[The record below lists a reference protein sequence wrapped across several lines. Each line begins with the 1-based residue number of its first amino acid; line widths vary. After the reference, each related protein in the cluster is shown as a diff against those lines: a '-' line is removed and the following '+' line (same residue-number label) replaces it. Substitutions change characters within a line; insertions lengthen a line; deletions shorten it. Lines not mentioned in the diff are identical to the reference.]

1 MKRFACV
8 LILIAAVLAAGCKE
22 NTESSPTVIS
32 VKPPQ
37 SAGEPSDPVGI
48 SIAAP
53 ESSVPEE
60 SSAPTQP
67 NQNEPH
73 FTFDEESE
81 LMVPDSAPIRICSLY
96 EALARFDEISN
107 SAPVS
112 DDPNEVVRVLM
123 ERNILCFAAMQGK
136 CWTSVNGTG
145 DSPIQSDYIKS
156 AAQMNDLFYGTYT
169 ENQAYRL
176 FHPQQAYGY
185 GDLFREEEDGVIW
198 FDMQHLR
205 SYHGDSFSSPT
216 YAAVIESNGYEI
228 TFGRYYESTP
238 TAGTSKPNIMHFKA
252 IKENG
257 AWRLQTYITDAEAFV
272 PQYESLITTRRIG
285 APELMELAKRQV
297 GNIGGE
303 KYWSWYGFG
312 AHMEWCGAFVSW
324 MYNQA
329 GKDGPFFTACDSGGK
344 AWFEE
349 RGQWADS
356 DYADI
361 APGDCIFFD
370 WDLEGSADHVGLVV
384 GTDGVY
390 VYTIEGNRDDV
401 CIARAYS
408 RDFKYILGYG
418 LMEW

>member
-1 MKRFACV
+1 MKRVACV
-8 LILIAAVLAAGCKE
+8 LTAVLLIFTAGCKD
-22 NTESSPTVIS
+22 NSESAPTVIS
-32 VKPPQ
+32 VAPQ
-37 SAGEPSDPVGI
+37 G
-48 SIAAP
+48 
-53 ESSVPEE
+53 
-60 SSAPTQP
+60 SAPTVEVSEPVSEADSSIPEECSAPEQT
-67 NQNEPH
+67 EPH

-81 LMVPDSAPIRICSLY
+81 LPVPSSAPIRICSLY
-96 EALARFDEISN
+96 EALSRFDEISN
-107 SAPVS
+107 TRPAS
-112 DDPNEVVRVLM
+112 DDPEEVVRVLM
-123 ERNILCFAAMQGK
+123 ERNVLCFAAMQGK

-156 AAQMNDLFYGTYT
+156 AAQMNALFYGTYT

-176 FHPQQAYGY
+176 FCPQQAYGY
-185 GDLFREEEDGVIW
+185 GNLFREDEDGVIW

-205 SYHGDSFSSPT
+205 RYHGDSFSTPT
-216 YAAVIESNGYEI
+216 YAAIIESSGYEI
-228 TFGRYYESTP
+228 TFGRYYEPNPTVGTP
-238 TAGTSKPNIMHFKA
+238 KPNTMHFKA
-252 IKENG
+252 VKENG
-257 AWRLQTYITDAEAFV
+257 AWKLQTYITDAEAFA
-272 PQYESLITTRRIG
+272 PLYDNLITTNRVG

-303 KYWSWYGFG
+303 KYWDWYGFG

-324 MYNQA
+324 MYAQG

-349 RGQWADS
+349 RGQWLSAED
-356 DYADI
+356 DNAYLNI

-384 GTDGVY
+384 GTDGAY

-401 CIARAYS
+401 CIARAYLL
-408 RDFKYILGYG
+408 DYKYILGYG

>member
-1 MKRFACV
+1 MKRIICV
-8 LILIAAVLAAGCKE
+8 LTVLATVFAAGCKE
-22 NTESSPTVIS
+22 NTESAPQVIS
-32 VKPPQ
+32 VAEQ
-37 SAGEPSDPVGI
+37 SRQSSVSAEI
-48 SIAAP
+48 SSAAP

-60 SSAPTQP
+60 SSAPTQS
-67 NQNEPH
+67 EPH

-81 LMVPDSAPIRICSLY
+81 LMVPDSAPIRICSLN

-107 SAPVS
+107 SAPTS
-112 DDPNEVVRVLM
+112 DDPEEVVKVLM

-136 CWTSVNGTG
+136 CWTSVYGDG

-156 AAQMNDLFYGTYT
+156 SAQMNDLFYGTYT

-176 FHPQQAYGY
+176 FCPQQAYGY
-185 GDLFREEEDGVIW
+185 GNLFREDEDGAIW

-205 SYHGDSFSSPT
+205 RYHGDSFSKPT

-238 TAGTSKPNIMHFKA
+238 TAGSPMPNIMHFKA
-252 IKENG
+252 VKENG
-257 AWRLQTYITDAEAFV
+257 AWKLQTYITDAEAFA
-272 PQYESLITTRRIG
+272 PLYDGLITTGRTG

-303 KYWSWYGFG
+303 KYWSWHGFG
-312 AHMEWCGAFVSW
+312 AHIEWCGSFVSW
-324 MYNQA
+324 IYGEA

-349 RGQWADS
+349 RGQWADA
-356 DYADI
+356 DYPDI

-384 GTDGVY
+384 GTDGTY

-401 CIARAYS
+401 CIARAYLL
-408 RDFKYILGYG
+408 DYKYILGYG